1 MATSSAGPAFRACAC
16 LAIATA
22 ALIPPP
28 AAWSAPG
35 PVVPE
40 RERRAVENLPLQA
53 PRESAGVERVE
64 PLGTLPLGR
73 EFPGM
78 QGYVLRV
85 RRITV
90 APGGQVGLHRHDR
103 RPGVAVMLE
112 GTMTERRAPDL
123 TPRPLGPGEVAL
135 EDSGV
140 VHWWRNETGAPTRA
154 VVIDIVPAGTP

>member
-1 MATSSAGPAFRACAC
+1 VPRTFRPVAIVVASLLLPVPAGLAGP
-16 LAIATA
+16 
-22 ALIPPP
+22 P
-28 AAWSAPG
+28 A
-35 PVVPE
+35 VVPDQ
-40 RERRAVENLPLQA
+40 ERRAVESLPLAA
-53 PRESAGVERVE
+53 PRESRGVLKVE
-64 PLGTLPLGR
+64 LLGTLPLGR

-78 QGYVLRV
+78 QGHVLRV

-123 TPRPLGPGEVAL
+123 APQPLGPGEVAF

-140 VHWWRNETGAPTRA
+140 VHWWRNETEAPSRA
-154 VVIDIVPAGTP
+154 VVIDIVPVDAP